1 MAKIL
6 SVNALI
12 GTRVVNLEGDDLGK
26 IEEIMLDLDAGHVA
40 YAVLSFGGLL
50 GFGDK
55 LFAVPWEALSVD
67 QGKERILL
75 NVAKSRLK
83 DAHGFDKFDWPDMA
97 DPAFQQPSNQPLDA
111 PERELA
117 GVASSTVERSTVAP

>member
-6 SVNALI
+6 SVSGLI
-12 GTRVVNLEGDDLGK
+12 GTRVVNLEGEDLGK
-26 IEEIMLDLDAGHVA
+26 LEEIMLDLEAGAVA

-55 LFAVPWEALSVD
+55 LFAVPWQALSVD

-83 DAHGFDKFDWPDMA
+83 DAQGFDKFDWPDDA
-97 DPAFQQPSNQPLDA
+97 DPAFQADTQQPLDA
-111 PERELA
+111 PPRDPA
-117 GVASSTVERSTVAP
+117 GVASGTERSTVAP

>member
-6 SVNALI
+6 SVNSLI
-12 GTRVVNLEGDDLGK
+12 GTRVANLDGDDLGK
-26 IEEIMLDLDAGHVA
+26 VEEIMLNLEAGTVA

-55 LFAVPWEALSVD
+55 LFAVPWAALRVD
-67 QGKERILL
+67 QGNERILL

-97 DPAFQQPSNQPLDA
+97 DPAFQDESREPFDA
-111 PERELA
+111 RERELA
-117 GVASSTVERSTVAP
+117 GVTSGTERSQVAP

>member
-1 MAKIL
+1 MAKIR
-6 SVNALI
+6 SVNALV

-26 IEEIMLDLDAGHVA
+26 IEEIMLDLDAGSVA

-55 LFAVPWEALSVD
+55 LFAVPWTALSVD
-67 QGKERILL
+67 QGNERILL

-83 DAHGFDKFDWPDMA
+83 DAQGFDKFDWPDDA
-97 DPAFQQPSNQPLDA
+97 DPAFQAEAEKPLDA
-111 PERELA
+111 PAREPA
-117 GVASSTVERSTVAP
+117 GIASGTERSTVAP